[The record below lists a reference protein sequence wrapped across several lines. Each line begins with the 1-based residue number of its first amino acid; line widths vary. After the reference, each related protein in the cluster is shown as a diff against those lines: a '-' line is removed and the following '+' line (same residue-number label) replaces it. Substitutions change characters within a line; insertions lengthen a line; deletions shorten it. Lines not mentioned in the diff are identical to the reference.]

1 MQSTQ
6 SAVSGYGAEAPRL
19 DEFVAPPAHLRTHA
33 AGILLRFLNAQD
45 EWALSRAEI
54 IAAINSPAF
63 RPILEQEA
71 RLSTLG
77 LASD

>member
-1 MQSTQ
+1 MQSTS
-6 SAVSGYGAEAPRL
+6 SAVSGHEAGIRCL
-19 DEFVAPPAHLRTHA
+19 DEFAALPADLRPHA
-33 AGILLRFLNAQD
+33 AGILSRFLGAQGD
-45 EWALSRAEI
+45 WALSRAEI
-54 IAAINSPAF
+54 VAAITAPAF